1 MKKFM
6 LLGVSVSMLLMGG
19 CVEKSQKYQ
28 SLLARAD
35 SLSQVLTVQTGEME
49 KMFADINDISVGMQS
64 LREAEQLLMLE
75 AEKEGKAATKSKKQ
89 LNQLKSDV
97 QAIKEA
103 IAGYKLQINQLEKK
117 NKLQSAEFKRMI
129 DHLKAELEIRDEK
142 IGEITAQLVA
152 KNMELAAK
160 VKEVKNLTEHV
171 AELDKTSR
179 EQKIT
184 IAEQDQAIH
193 KANYLLGSRKALR
206 EANVISRQGIFCPP
220 IVSSQAQKADF
231 IQIDVRETVEIPLN
245 SRKAK
250 ILSVHP
256 AESYV
261 LEVGEEG
268 NLTLKIIDVESFWKQ
283 TRYLVV
289 MVG

>member
-1 MKKFM
+1 
-6 LLGVSVSMLLMGG
+6 
-19 CVEKSQKYQ
+19 
-28 SLLARAD
+28 
-35 SLSQVLTVQTGEME
+35 
-49 KMFADINDISVGMQS
+49 
-64 LREAEQLLMLE
+64 
-75 AEKEGKAATKSKKQ
+75 
-89 LNQLKSDV
+89 
-97 QAIKEA
+97 
-103 IAGYKLQINQLEKK
+103 
-117 NKLQSAEFKRMI
+117 MI

-160 VKEVKNLTEHV
+160 VKEVKNLTENV